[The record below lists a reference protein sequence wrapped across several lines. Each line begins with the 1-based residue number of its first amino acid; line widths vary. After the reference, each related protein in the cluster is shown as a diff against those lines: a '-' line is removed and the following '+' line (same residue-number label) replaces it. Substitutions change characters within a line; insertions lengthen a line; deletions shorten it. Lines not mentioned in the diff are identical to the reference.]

1 MRELGHLLR
10 EARLSHNLDLS
21 EVAQK
26 THISGH
32 YLVAMEEGRFHV
44 IPKVYDRGYLKIYAR
59 LLKMDVPPILDLYDR
74 MRTEAAVQQS
84 EPLD

>member
-10 EARLSHNLDLS
+10 ETRISHHLDLA

-32 YLVAMEEGRFHV
+32 YLAAMEEGRFHV
-44 IPKVYDRGYLKIYAR
+44 IPKVFDRGYLKIYAK
-59 LLKMDVPPILDLYDR
+59 LLNMDVTPILALYDR
-74 MRTEAAVQQS
+74 VRNEATTQQS
-84 EPLD
+84 ERSS